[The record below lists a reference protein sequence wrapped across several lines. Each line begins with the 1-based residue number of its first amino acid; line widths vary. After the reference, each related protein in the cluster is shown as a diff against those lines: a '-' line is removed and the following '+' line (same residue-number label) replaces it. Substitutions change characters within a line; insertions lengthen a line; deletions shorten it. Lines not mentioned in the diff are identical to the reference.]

1 MNVND
6 MLKKQDYVL
15 SDFISERSVKA
26 RYWKDNIA
34 RYAITLGGIV
44 IVSMVCLILCYL
56 FLEVYPLFK
65 PAQVKKELSVSFS
78 DYTSDK
84 ILHSGFSES
93 AALGYIIDAQGKVIY
108 YDTKHGRMHAEFQLK
123 EVKKGLRLL
132 TVVDASRHLIAY
144 MNTENVIYFAEVGFI
159 DSFENNQHQ
168 LLPNVRYQ
176 ENVVVL
182 PPGEHHPTSFVVK
195 ENNTQLTVVFLDSQN
210 NLYKKQYIKEQSMF
224 SDEILLKEE
233 PVVSLSVPAFSVQ
246 KLLIDQDQRWLY
258 ALEQQGHIE
267 VYDLQRIGQEKFDII
282 SLSSD
287 GNEERP
293 SVTSADLLHGD
304 FSLLVGDS
312 TGQISQWFPV
322 RKEDGSL
329 DFTRIR
335 SFKLGSSPIISIWHE
350 QKRKGFVALSAR
362 GQMGIFNATAESK
375 VWQGKV
381 KDVSDL
387 SFVSLSPRAD
397 YLSVL
402 TEKKLQLFSVNNRHA
417 EVSWSSLWKKVWYE
431 GYSKPEYV
439 WQSSSASNDFEPKF
453 SLVPLAFGTIKAAF
467 YAMLFAVP
475 LAICGAVYTA
485 FFMHAGLRNQVKP
498 AIELMA
504 ALPTVILGFI
514 AGLWLAPFLEQ
525 YLLAVLILFTTTPA
539 VILLVGLGWNRLPL
553 RVKSKIPDGSI
564 PLILIPFLLLFIYFV
579 ISYGPS
585 IEGALF
591 GGDFKAWLSSMG
603 IRYDQ
608 RNALVVGII
617 MGFAVIP
624 TIFSIAEDALFSVPK
639 TLMYGSFALGATPWQ
654 TLVRVILPTSSP
666 GIFSGVMIG
675 FGRAIG
681 ETMIVLMATGNT
693 PVMEF
698 SIFEGLRTLS
708 ANIATEMPETE
719 VASTHFR
726 ILFLAAFVLF
736 IFTFI
741 LNTTAELVR
750 QKLREKY
757 GNL

>member
-1 MNVND
+1 M
-6 MLKKQDYVL
+6 
-15 SDFISERSVKA
+15 
-26 RYWKDNIA
+26 
-34 RYAITLGGIV
+34 T
-44 IVSMVCLILCYL
+44 
-56 FLEVYPLFK
+56 
-65 PAQVKKELSVSFS
+65 
-78 DYTSDK
+78 
-84 ILHSGFSES
+84 
-93 AALGYIIDAQGKVIY
+93 
-108 YDTKHGRMHAEFQLK
+108 
-123 EVKKGLRLL
+123 KGLRLL

-144 MNTENVIYFAEVGFI
+144 MNTENVIRFAEVGFI

-168 LLPNVRYQ
+168 LSPSVRYQ
-176 ENVVVL
+176 ENVVIL
-182 PPGEHHPTSFVVK
+182 PPGENQPVSFVVK
-195 ENNTQLTVVFLDSQN
+195 ENNTQLTVVFLDAQN

-224 SDEILLKEE
+224 SDEVSLKEE
-233 PVVSLSVPAFSVQ
+233 PILALPVPAFPVQ
-246 KLLIDQDQRWLY
+246 KLLLDQEQKWLY
-258 ALEQQGHIE
+258 TLEQQGHIE
-267 VYDLQRIGQEKFDII
+267 VYNLQRVGQEKFDII
-282 SLSSD
+282 SLSSE
-287 GNEERP
+287 GAEERP

-335 SFKLGSSPIISIWHE
+335 SFKLGAAPIISIWHE
-350 QKRKGFVALSAR
+350 QKRKGFVALGAK
-362 GQMGIFNATAESK
+362 GQVGIFNATAESK

-381 KDVSDL
+381 KDVSEV
-387 SFVSLSPRAD
+387 SFVNLSPRAD
-397 YLSVL
+397 YLSVF
-402 TEKKLQLFSVNNRHA
+402 TEKTLQFFSVDNRHA
-417 EVSWSSLWKKVWYE
+417 EVSWSSLWQKVWYE
-431 GYSKPEYV
+431 GYAKPEYV

-453 SLVPLAFGTIKAAF
+453 SLVPLAFGTVKAAF

-525 YLLAVLILFTTTPA
+525 YLLEVLILFTATPL
-539 VILLVGLGWNRLPL
+539 VILLVGLGWNRIPL
-553 RVKSKIPDGSI
+553 NIKSKIPDGSI
-564 PLILIPFLLLFIYFV
+564 PILLIPFLLLFIFLV
-579 ISYGPS
+579 ISYGS
-585 IEGALF
+585 FVELALF
-591 GGDFKAWLSSMG
+591 DGDFKAWLSSMG

-639 TLMYGSFALGATPWQ
+639 TLMYGSLALGATPWQ